1 MERELLTIKENQFK
15 IIQLLSEQK
24 TVLQLEDAASYIG
37 FSKSYLYKLTSSNTI
52 PHYKPQGKQIYFDK
66 NELDQWLLRNRVK
79 TVEEV
84 EKEAADHLTN
94 KKRSA

>member
-24 TVLQLEDAASYIG
+24 TVLQLDDAASYIG
-37 FSKSYLYKLTSSNTI
+37 FSKSYLYKLTSSNAI

-79 TVEEV
+79 TVDEV
-84 EKEAADHLTN
+84 EKEATDHLLN
-94 KKRSA
+94 KKR